1 MAGDNLV
8 SIQIPQEDLDAVKAA
23 LTTIEEKLLPHLVDL
38 TKEDRKGLPKM
49 RDKTVPF
56 VEKALEYAETNSQLV
71 PAYLNVPEM
80 RTDFNAVGTLTEL
93 YRRVEQLYDTLDD
106 TILLSGSEAYKSAL
120 NFYKAVKNAAKAGA
134 HGAEVISND
143 LKQRFE
149 KSKEKKNP

>member
-1 MAGDNLV
+1 MAGNNLV
-8 SIQIPQEDLDAVKAA
+8 SIKITPEDLDAVKAA

-38 TKEDRKGLPKM
+38 NKEERKGLPKM

-56 VEKALEYAETNSQLV
+56 VEKALEYAETNSELV
-71 PAYLNVPEM
+71 PAYIDVPEM

-93 YRRVEQLYDTLDD
+93 YRRVEKLYDTLDD
-106 TILLSGSEAYKSAL
+106 TILLSGSEAYKAAL

-143 LKQRFE
+143 LKRRFE